1 MKKKYIDLNFFFDLW
16 RIKISTTCKKP
27 HISIV
32 NIYWV
37 ILKKLIKTTLNFWKS
52 GNKPLSL
59 FFPRGRGHAEIIFWV
74 WDIYRTRSNSFYIF
88 APHRFP
94 SPLNINS
101 TSQHQADRKGTD
113 WGYVLLPEV
122 QHTTGLRLNI
132 IYYLQVRERIYDGV
146 KWV

>member
-1 MKKKYIDLNFFFDLW
+1 MKKTGYISMKNKDIDLNFFFGLW
-16 RIKISTTCKKP
+16 RIKISTTCKNP
-27 HISIV
+27 HISII
-32 NIYWV
+32 NIFWV

-101 TSQHQADRKGTD
+101 TSQHQADRNC
-113 WGYVLLPEV
+113 WLLWWFV
-122 QHTTGLRLNI
+122 
-132 IYYLQVRERIYDGV
+132 VRACISMVSAGMILP
-146 KWV
+146 

>member
-1 MKKKYIDLNFFFDLW
+1 MKNKDIDLNFFFGLW
-16 RIKISTTCKKP
+16 RIKISTTCKNP
-27 HISIV
+27 HISII
-32 NIYWV
+32 NIFWV

-101 TSQHQADRKGTD
+101 TSQHQADRIG
-113 WGYVLLPEV
+113 
-122 QHTTGLRLNI
+122 NI
-132 IYYLQVRERIYDGV
+132 TFYSPHNWVTNSYSVTCGWQGWFDDGFDFFEPFM
-146 KWV
+146 K